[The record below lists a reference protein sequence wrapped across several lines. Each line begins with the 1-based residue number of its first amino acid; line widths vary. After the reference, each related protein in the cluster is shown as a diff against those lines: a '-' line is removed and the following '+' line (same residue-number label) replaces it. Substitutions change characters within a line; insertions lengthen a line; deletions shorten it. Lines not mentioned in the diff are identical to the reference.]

1 MTMLHRK
8 EQVVR
13 LSDVEPEKT
22 EWLWPGRIPLGE
34 LTIFDGDPSCNKSS
48 VTLDLAARVSTSREM
63 PDGTLG
69 VEGHVLLLLAED
81 SLEKTIIQRLSAA
94 GANLDNISTF
104 REDVMLPDHLGRIEA
119 AIAQTRSRLVIIDP
133 LMAFL
138 SCDAN
143 GDQKVRRALG
153 PLKRIADQAN
163 CAVIMVRHLT
173 KRGGGNSLYRGS
185 GSIGVVAATRS
196 AFLIGKA
203 PNDPDFRVLC
213 HTKCNLAPL
222 APSLLFEP
230 VTVDNSVVIEWRGEC
245 DVSAEDVL
253 KPNTNDSRLCH
264 AMSFLTE
271 LLADGPVEQKVI
283 RQQSIHAGIALRT
296 LERAKEVLG
305 VESNRHGFG
314 PGSTFFWSLP
324 ADNPPLSANDND
336 VADNEPAILHLPDFE
351 HS

>member
-1 MTMLHRK
+1 
-8 EQVVR
+8 
-13 LSDVEPEKT
+13 
-22 EWLWPGRIPLGE
+22 
-34 LTIFDGDPSCNKSS
+34 
-48 VTLDLAARVSTSREM
+48 M
-63 PDGTLG
+63 PDGTPG
-69 VEGHVLLLLAED
+69 VAGNVLLLLAED
-81 SLEKTIIQRLSAA
+81 SLEKTIIQRLRGA
-94 GANLDNISTF
+94 GANLENISTF
-104 REDVMLPDHLGRIEA
+104 RDQIILPDHLGRLES

-203 PNDPDFRVLC
+203 PNDPDFRALC

-230 VTVDNSVVIEWRGEC
+230 VTVDNSVVVEWRGEC

-253 KPNTNDSRLCH
+253 KPNANESKLCH
-264 AMSFLTE
+264 AMCFLTE
-271 LLADGPVEQKVI
+271 LLADGPVQQKVI
-283 RQQSIHAGIALRT
+283 RQQSIPRRHRPAKRLSGPKKCLASSLIGTGLAPAARSSGACPPTTRHCPPTTRMWRTMSLRLFKCLT
-296 LERAKEVLG
+296 LSGLDSEFVHHRHFRPERSLIVRWLLRAQEVCEAKTEGSVRVHFG
-305 VESNRHGFG
+305 SDNGKRSNAEHC
-314 PGSTFFWSLP
+314 
-324 ADNPPLSANDND
+324 DNVD
-336 VADNEPAILHLPDFE
+336 
-351 HS
+351 